1 MYPTSIRC
9 KPHSSASYHTHY
21 AVSILPH
28 GPSVMAWWGLGEPEK
43 DGGSSGV
50 GLTLSN
56 VSGGV
61 QVPRE
66 ERSD

>member
-1 MYPTSIRC
+1 
-9 KPHSSASYHTHY
+9 
-21 AVSILPH
+21 
-28 GPSVMAWWGLGEPEK
+28 MAWWGLGEPEK

-50 GLTLSN
+50 GRTLST